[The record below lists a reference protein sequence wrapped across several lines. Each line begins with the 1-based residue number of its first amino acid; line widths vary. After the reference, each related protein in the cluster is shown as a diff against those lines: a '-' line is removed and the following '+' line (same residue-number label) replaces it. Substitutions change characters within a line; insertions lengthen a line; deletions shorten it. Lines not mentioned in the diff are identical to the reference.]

1 MIETLLQTQKNQLI
15 LQLKGMIQA
24 LEHKTEVLQEEARH
38 YQQVFEAQ
46 KAYIDELMKSQKLQ
60 NDYQELMR
68 KENILMM
75 KKLNDMKQKLIER
88 DKILR
93 RYQDE
98 IKKEISYKELIDSLT
113 VFGRELE
120 LRLKLLLTSS
130 HLRPLIQ
137 EELQSSLRP
146 YLNALRQL
154 ESIDWSTLQD
164 EELNTENLLSML
176 EELKQK

>member
-1 MIETLLQTQKNQLI
+1 
-15 LQLKGMIQA
+15 
-24 LEHKTEVLQEEARH
+24 
-38 YQQVFEAQ
+38 
-46 KAYIDELMKSQKLQ
+46 
-60 NDYQELMR
+60 MR

-146 YLNALRQL
+146 YLNALKQL